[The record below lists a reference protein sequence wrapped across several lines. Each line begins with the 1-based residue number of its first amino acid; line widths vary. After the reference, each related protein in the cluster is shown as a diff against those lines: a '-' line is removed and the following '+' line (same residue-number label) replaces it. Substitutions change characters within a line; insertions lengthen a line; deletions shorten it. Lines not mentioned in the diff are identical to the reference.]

1 MDKETASEEKK
12 IMTDTTI
19 KETGLKMNEMG
30 REQLFGRLVKDMKEI
45 LLIISV
51 KEWVNIFTKMD
62 QNIKANFQ
70 LIKSMEKESLN
81 LRNRTNFMS
90 LLTRVNSKMMN
101 SMGMVIINMRMEIF
115 MKDSLKTD

>member
-1 MDKETASEEKK
+1 
-12 IMTDTTI
+12 
-19 KETGLKMNEMG
+19 
-30 REQLFGRLVKDMKEI
+30 MKEI

-62 QNIKANFQ
+62 QNIKANFL

-90 LLTRVNSKMMN
+90 LLTRVNSKMMS

>member
-90 LLTRVNSKMMN
+90 LLTRVNSKMMS